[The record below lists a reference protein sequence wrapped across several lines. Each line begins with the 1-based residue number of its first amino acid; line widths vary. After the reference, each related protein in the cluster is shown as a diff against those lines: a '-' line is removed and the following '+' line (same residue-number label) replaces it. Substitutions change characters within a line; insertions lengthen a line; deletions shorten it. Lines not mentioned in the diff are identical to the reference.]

1 MTKQNS
7 QVRVRRRFWHGLP
20 LDLWSFGAVMIAA
33 VVLAP
38 ILSVIWIAFHPS
50 ENIWPHL
57 ISSVLPRYFGN
68 TLILMVGVAAFTAFF
83 GTATAWLVA
92 MYRFPGQRW
101 LDYALLFPLAIPAY
115 VGAYALVDFL
125 DYAGPLQ
132 TAMRAAFGWR
142 DAREY
147 WFPQVRAHGPAIV
160 VLGSALYPYVYLL
173 ARAAFREQSGC
184 TYEVARALGAG
195 PWAMFWRV
203 GLPLARPAIATG
215 VALAL
220 METVADYGTV
230 QHFGVQT
237 LTTGVFST
245 WLTGNNA
252 GGAAQ
257 IAGVI
262 LLVIF
267 LLLALERVFRR
278 NARFYRLSKATRP
291 IAPLPLPGMW
301 GWAAAAFCVFP
312 FALGFVL
319 PLLVM
324 LGHAIKRPDVWVAP
338 GLLPALGNTVLVG
351 GIAAALTVLAA
362 LFLVYGTR
370 MIGRDLARMVLP
382 ATLLGYAAPGAV
394 LALGLLVPLAALD
407 HWVAD
412 GMEWLTGNNAG
423 GAAQIAGV
431 ILLVIFL
438 LLALE
443 RVFRRNARFY
453 RLSKATRP
461 IAPLP
466 LSGMWGWAAAAFCVF
481 PFALGFVLPLLVML
495 GHAIKRPDVWV
506 APGLLPAL
514 GNTVLVGGIAAALTV
529 LAALFLV
536 YGTRMIGRDLARMV
550 LPATLLGYAAPGAVL
565 ALGLLVPLAALD
577 HWVADSME
585 WLTGYDPGLLMTG
598 TSAAIVLAYF
608 VRFFGIAQGA
618 LDAAFGRVSPS
629 LPMAARSLGRSAGGA
644 LRDVYLP
651 LMKGSVATA
660 LLVVFVDCVKELP
673 ATLLL
678 RPFNF
683 NTLSTRVFELASLEK
698 LGEAA
703 PAALLVMAVGLA
715 AVGLLA
721 RATRPPKYTE

>member
-7 QVRVRRRFWHGLP
+7 QVHSARRFWPGLR
-20 LDLWSFGAVMIAA
+20 LDLWSFGAVIIAA

-57 ISSVLPRYFGN
+57 IGSVLPRYFAN
-68 TLILMVGVAAFTAFF
+68 TLILMVGVAMFTAFF
-83 GTATAWLVA
+83 GAAAAWLVA

-115 VGAYALVDFL
+115 IGAYALVDFL
-125 DYAGPLQ
+125 DFAGPLQ

-142 DAREY
+142 DTRDY
-147 WFPQVRAHGPAIV
+147 WFPQVRAHGPAIL

-184 TYEVARALGAG
+184 SYEVARALGAG
-195 PWAMFWRV
+195 PWALFWRL

-215 VALAL
+215 VALAM

-262 LLVIF
+262 LMLIL
-267 LLLALERVFRR
+267 LLLALERISRR
-278 NARFYRLSKATRP
+278 NARFYRLSKSTRP
-291 IAPLPLPGMW
+291 IAPMPLSGLW
-301 GWAAAAFCVFP
+301 GWAATAFCALPVT
-312 FALGFVL
+312 LGFVL
-319 PLLVM
+319 PVVVM
-324 LGHAIKRPDVWVAP
+324 LGHAVKRPDVWVAP

-394 LALGLLVPLAALD
+394 LALGLLVPLAVLD
-407 HWVAD
+407 HWAAD
-412 GMEWLTGNNAG
+412 GVLWMTG
-423 GAAQIAGV
+423 
-431 ILLVIFL
+431 F
-438 LLALE
+438 
-443 RVFRRNARFY
+443 
-453 RLSKATRP
+453 
-461 IAPLP
+461 
-466 LSGMWGWAAAAFCVF
+466 
-481 PFALGFVLPLLVML
+481 
-495 GHAIKRPDVWV
+495 
-506 APGLLPAL
+506 
-514 GNTVLVGGIAAALTV
+514 
-529 LAALFLV
+529 
-536 YGTRMIGRDLARMV
+536 
-550 LPATLLGYAAPGAVL
+550 
-565 ALGLLVPLAALD
+565 
-577 HWVADSME
+577 
-585 WLTGYDPGLLMTG
+585 DPGLIMTG

-644 LRDVYLP
+644 LRGVYLP

-721 RATRPPKYTE
+721 RATHTPKNNE

>member
-1 MTKQNS
+1 MRMGDVFSRPEVCFGQSNGLLWTVKQLSYMRRFTMTKQNS
-7 QVRVRRRFWHGLP
+7 QVKEMPLRWPKVR
-20 LDLWSFGAVMIAA
+20 LDGWSVGALLIGIVVM
-33 VVLAP
+33 AP
-38 ILSVIWIAFHPS
+38 ILSVVWLAFHPT

-57 ISSVLPRYFGN
+57 MTSVLPRYLGN
-68 TLILMVGVAAFTAFF
+68 TLILMIGVAVLTAVF
-83 GTATAWLVA
+83 GTSAAWLVA
-92 MYRFPGQRW
+92 MYRFPGRRW

-132 TAMRAAFGWR
+132 ATMRAAFGWQ
-142 DAREY
+142 DARDY
-147 WFPQVRAHGPAIV
+147 WFPQIRAHGPAIV
-160 VLGSALYPYVYLL
+160 VLASALYPYVYLL

-184 TYEVARALGAG
+184 SYEVARALGAG
-195 PWAMFWRV
+195 PWALFWRV

-245 WLTGNNA
+245 WLSGNNA

-257 IAGVI
+257 ISGVI
-262 LLVIF
+262 LMVI
-267 LLLALERVFRR
+267 LLLLGIERVSRR
-278 NARFYRLSKATRP
+278 NARFHRLGTSTRP
-291 IAPLPLPGMW
+291 IAPMALQGWRGW
-301 GWAAAAFCVFP
+301 GAVAFCAIP
-312 FALGFVL
+312 FATGFVL
-319 PLLVM
+319 PVTVM
-324 LGHAIKRPDVWVAP
+324 LGHAVTRPEVWVAP

-351 GIAAALTVLAA
+351 SAAASLTVLAA

-382 ATLLGYAAPGAV
+382 VTGLGYAAPGAV
-394 LALGLLVPLAALD
+394 LALGLLIPLAAFD
-407 HWVAD
+407 H
-412 GMEWLTGNNAG
+412 
-423 GAAQIAGV
+423 
-431 ILLVIFL
+431 
-438 LLALE
+438 
-443 RVFRRNARFY
+443 R
-453 RLSKATRP
+453 
-461 IAPLP
+461 
-466 LSGMWGWAAAAFCVF
+466 
-481 PFALGFVLPLLVML
+481 
-495 GHAIKRPDVWV
+495 
-506 APGLLPAL
+506 
-514 GNTVLVGGIAAALTV
+514 
-529 LAALFLV
+529 
-536 YGTRMIGRDLARMV
+536 
-550 LPATLLGYAAPGAVL
+550 
-565 ALGLLVPLAALD
+565 
-577 HWVADSME
+577 VADSVE
-585 WLTGYDPGLLMTG
+585 WLTGYDPGLIMTG

-644 LRDVYLP
+644 LRAVYLP

-683 NTLSTRVFELASLEK
+683 NTLSTRVFELVSLER
-698 LGEAA
+698 LSEAA

-715 AVGLLA
+715 AVALLA
-721 RATRPPKYTE
+721 RANKE